1 MLQTFCAEHQ
11 LLYMFTHCILPKKY
25 LCVFKRKMLFSLQAE
40 NTDLKHQ
47 LTATVQLDEGQ
58 SDGQPELDEEEEL
71 DVTIEVVEEEEE
83 LSDVWEAWNGE
94 LTHPEEQKKD
104 PAQPGV

>member
-1 MLQTFCAEHQ
+1 MLYTLCEEHQ
-11 LLYMFTHCILPKKY
+11 LFDMFVVPENY
-25 LCVFKRKMLFSLQAE
+25 LCVFERKMLFSLQAE

-47 LTATVQLDEGQ
+47 LTATVQLDGGQ

-71 DVTIEVVEEEEE
+71 DVTIEGVEEEEE
-83 LSDVWEAWNGE
+83 EEISEVWEAWNGE
-94 LTHPEEQKKD
+94 LTHAEEQKKD